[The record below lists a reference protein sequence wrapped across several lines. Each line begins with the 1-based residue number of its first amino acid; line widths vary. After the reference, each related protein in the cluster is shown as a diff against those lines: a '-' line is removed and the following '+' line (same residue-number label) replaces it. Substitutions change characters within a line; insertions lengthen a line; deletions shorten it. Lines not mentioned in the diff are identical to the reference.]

1 MYQAAAT
8 VLLNSHVRYP
18 QEAKGNLFLAPSQD
32 SIWYRTLS
40 NAEDSKCQL
49 MWQKDFASL
58 AQPWLKYA
66 LAHWD
71 SMTLKHKDDHLDQ
84 ALLYKDDAMEVLLH
98 RFDDAGIQSYAH
110 NHKASFVSL
119 CLSGTYAESKWA
131 VCHDQNG
138 SYIEYC
144 RCGLH
149 TVTISMISDCLC
161 ITAYMPIVC
170 IISRTSVFGHYAN
183 IAWGVQHMH

>member
-1 MYQAAAT
+1 MHQAAAT

-18 QEAKGNLFLAPSQD
+18 QEAKGNLCLAPSQD
-32 SIWYRTLS
+32 SIWNRTPS

-71 SMTLKHKDDHLDQ
+71 SMTWKHKDDHLDQ

-98 RFDDAGIQSYAH
+98 RFD
-110 NHKASFVSL
+110 NR
-119 CLSGTYAESKWA
+119 
-131 VCHDQNG
+131 N
-138 SYIEYC
+138 
-144 RCGLH
+144 
-149 TVTISMISDCLC
+149 TVI
-161 ITAYMPIVC
+161 
-170 IISRTSVFGHYAN
+170 RT
-183 IAWGVQHMH
+183 QP